1 LNSSK
6 LFLVLGSINAAL
18 AVAIGAFAAHALKSR
33 LSATDMGIFQTANQ
47 YHFYHALGLLIT
59 GIIMSSF
66 PSSALIKVSGW
77 VMFAG
82 IILFSGSLYCLV
94 LTQQRWLGAVTPL
107 GGTAFIIAWLCLMTG
122 VIKS

>member
-1 LNSSK
+1 
-6 LFLVLGSINAAL
+6 
-18 AVAIGAFAAHALKSR
+18 
-33 LSATDMGIFQTANQ
+33 MGIFHTANQ

-66 PSSALIKVSGW
+66 PSSALIKISGW

-94 LTQQRWLGAVTPL
+94 LTQQRWLGAVTPF
-107 GGTAFIIAWLCLMTG
+107 GGTAFIIAWLSLLTG

>member
-1 LNSSK
+1 MNSSK

-18 AVAIGAFAAHALKSR
+18 AVALGAFAAHALKAR
-33 LSATDMGIFQTANQ
+33 LSETDMGIFHTANQ

-59 GIIMSSF
+59 GMVISSF
-66 PSSALIKVSGW
+66 PSSALIKISGW

-94 LTQQRWLGAVTPL
+94 LTQQRWLGAVTPF
-107 GGTAFIIAWLCLMTG
+107 GGTAFIIAWLCLLTG

>member
-1 LNSSK
+1 MNSSK

-18 AVAIGAFAAHALKSR
+18 AVALGAFAAHALKTR
-33 LSATDMGIFQTANQ
+33 LSETDMGIFHTANQ

-66 PSSALIKVSGW
+66 PSSALIKISGW

-94 LTQQRWLGAVTPL
+94 LTQQRWLGAVTPF
-107 GGTAFIIAWLCLMTG
+107 GGTAFIIAWLSLLTG